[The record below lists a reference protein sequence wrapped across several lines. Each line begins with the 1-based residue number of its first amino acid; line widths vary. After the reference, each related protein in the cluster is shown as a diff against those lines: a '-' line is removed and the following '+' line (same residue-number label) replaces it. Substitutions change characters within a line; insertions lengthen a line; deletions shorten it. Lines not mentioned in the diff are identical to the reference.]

1 MPQRYYKSS
10 LIKLH
15 TSWATQTQFCYEWFY
30 TVKSKLFNHLFWM
43 TNLGKTA
50 FYYTSMQL
58 LAWFCILVFVH
69 YSSILTESK
78 QQNYPLSHPL
88 HWDIWQN
95 AVSLN
100 FPPQFV
106 HCPIGIFLFHDSAH
120 KLLQQ
125 KTLITTWTSI
135 NESLMQFRET
145 GMSYG

>member
-10 LIKLH
+10 LVKLH

-95 AVSLN
+95 AVSL
-100 FPPQFV
+100 PPSV
-106 HCPIGIFLFHDSAH
+106 C
-120 KLLQQ
+120 
-125 KTLITTWTSI
+125 TLSNRYFFISWQCTQITLAKDFNYYMNI
-135 NESLMQFRET
+135 
-145 GMSYG
+145 Y